1 MGNTT
6 DRVMGGGNQ
15 YNAVFTDKTDNAAM
29 GPSDF
34 MKLMVAQMQNQDFT
48 NPMDNSQMITQ
59 MAQFS
64 NMQQMQE
71 MAAYSKSNYA
81 MSMVGK
87 NVTASRF
94 TTAGELDTTTGP
106 VQKVSMV
113 DNEYILYVGGK
124 KYTLAQVMAV
134 QSGSTGTDSPSLV
147 DPAGYP
153 LETKD
158 VKSDTAT
165 LNWKVPTEDSMTA
178 AGLKYTVY
186 YAKYV
191 DGQDDPENPGETIRQ
206 KFDTVEQVE
215 SGTLAGDKEKTGV
228 TTVDLMNLE
237 PGTQYYANVVVTDET
252 GTKLVYKPIKFKTLT

>member
-1 MGNTT
+1 MGNTA

-48 NPMDNSQMITQ
+48 NPMDNSQMITRWPSSPTCSRCRRWRPIPEQ
-59 MAQFS
+59 LRH
-64 NMQQMQE
+64 
-71 MAAYSKSNYA
+71 
-81 MSMVGK
+81 VHGGK

-94 TTAGELDTTTGP
+94 TTAGELDTTGP

-134 QSGSTGTDSPSLV
+134 QSGSTGTDNPSLV
-147 DPAGYP
+147 DLPGYP

-158 VKSDTAT
+158 VKSDTANA

-215 SGTLAGDKEKTGV
+215 SGTLAGDKKTGV

-252 GTKLVYKPIKFKTLT
+252 GTKLVKPIKFKTLT